1 MSRKVK
7 NLKKKVFFN
16 ASVVLAGL
24 HSPSGGSAK
33 VLNWSKKGK
42 IKGIISEVVLDEIRR
57 HADKINLTPKTLEK
71 KIGEFVV
78 ILPAPPE
85 NIKYRRIVKDFGD
98 IHLFSSSEEIK
109 VDYLV
114 SLDKKHVLSLVK
126 KIKKFKIL
134 SPGELIREIGKND

>member
-1 MSRKVK
+1 MKRKVK

-16 ASVVLAGL
+16 ASVVLAGF

-33 VLNWSKKGK
+33 ILNWSKKGK
-42 IKGIISEVVLDEIRR
+42 IKGVISEIVLDEIRR
-57 HADKINLTPKTLEK
+57 HAEKINLTPKVLKKRVEK
-71 KIGEFVV
+71 FMF

-85 NIKYRRIVKDFGD
+85 NKKYRRIVKDFGD

-109 VDYLV
+109 ADYLV
-114 SLDKKHVLSLVK
+114 SLDKKHILSLAK

-134 SPGELIREIGKND
+134 TPGELIREIEKK